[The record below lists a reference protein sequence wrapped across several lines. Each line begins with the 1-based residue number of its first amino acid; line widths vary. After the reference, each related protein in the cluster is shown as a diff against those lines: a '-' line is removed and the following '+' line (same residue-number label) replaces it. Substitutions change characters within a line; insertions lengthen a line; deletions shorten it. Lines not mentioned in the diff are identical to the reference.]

1 MEEFRSCYYP
11 LYNISRRCARFP
23 FLFIHSF
30 AYLNDVHT
38 VRFISGISFAIRR
51 TCVMPRR
58 TKSNARRNANY
69 Q

>member
-30 AYLNDVHT
+30 AYQNDVHCT
-38 VRFISGISFAIRR
+38 IYFWYQL
-51 TCVMPRR
+51 CH
-58 TKSNARRNANY
+58 TKNLCNATKNEK
-69 Q
+69 